1 VQYRVLG
8 DASEYENVRTA
19 EPSLEDGYIW
29 LMQGWERE
37 KKQAAKNEKVPDKV
51 FLSGTFDFGTV
62 PAIS

>member
-29 LMQGWERE
+29 LMQGVRE
-37 KKQAAKNEKVPDKV
+37 GKEAG
-51 FLSGTFDFGTV
+51 S
-62 PAIS
+62 